1 MPKSHHR
8 FLTAAAIAALF
19 FGGSAALA
27 EEQAQPQGKD
37 MSNSLCKD
45 VMRPSGEDRV
55 IGLALLHGYR
65 LGKKNTT
72 QYDPEA
78 LGQISDKFMEYCLD
92 HPSEKAL
99 AAFEKIAD

>member
-1 MPKSHHR
+1 MPKSHQR
-8 FLTAAAIAALF
+8 LLTAAAIAALF
-19 FGGSAALA
+19 FGGSAVLA
-27 EEQAQPQGKD
+27 EEQPQKKD
-37 MSNSLCKD
+37 MNDSLCKD
-45 VMRPSGEDRV
+45 VMRYSGEDRV
-55 IGLALLHGYR
+55 IALAILHGYR

-72 QYDPEA
+72 QYEPET

>member
-1 MPKSHHR
+1 MLTSHYR
-8 FLTAAAIAALF
+8 LLSAAAIAVLS

-27 EEQAQPQGKD
+27 EEPAQLKD
-37 MSNSLCKD
+37 MNKSLCKD
-45 VMRPSGEDRV
+45 VMRHSGENRV

-65 LGKKNTT
+65 LGKKNMT
-72 QYDPEA
+72 QYDPKV

-99 AAFEKIAD
+99 TAFEKIAN